1 MSKEHEFSPRTI
13 VPLFLASK
21 EVVVM
26 QYDRKEEC
34 LLGEEHVN
42 ADVVSKY
49 KRGMYLR

>member
-1 MSKEHEFSPRTI
+1 M
-13 VPLFLASK
+13 PLFLTSK

-34 LLGEEHVN
+34 LLEEEHIN

-49 KRGMYLR
+49 KRGMYS